1 MVNKKE
7 KSKNAMETIE
17 QQEPAMETI
26 EQQEPAMETIEQQE
40 PAMETIE
47 QQEPAFDNLIK
58 NYSQTVEHGKQIG
71 KESIAKI
78 NKIIHNPETFSKSQE
93 YLKTL
98 KTNSLKIIEKNLEQ
112 KKMIKKKGPKFY
124 KKTIDGF
131 FYFFELIVGRIKL
144 GTQYG
149 ASSLEILEKLAKL
162 KKSGIITEKEFNDK
176 KKKILDRI

>member
-7 KSKNAMETIE
+7 KSKNALQTIE
-17 QQEPAMETI
+17 QQEPAMEII
-26 EQQEPAMETIEQQE
+26 EQQEPAMEIIEQQE
-40 PAMETIE
+40 PAL
-47 QQEPAFDNLIK
+47 DNLIR

-78 NKIIHNPETFSKSQE
+78 NEIIHNPKTFSKPQE

-98 KTNSLKIIEKNLEQ
+98 KINSLKIIEKDLEQ

-124 KKTIDGF
+124 KKIVDGF

-149 ASSLEILEKLAKL
+149 TSSLEILEKLAKL